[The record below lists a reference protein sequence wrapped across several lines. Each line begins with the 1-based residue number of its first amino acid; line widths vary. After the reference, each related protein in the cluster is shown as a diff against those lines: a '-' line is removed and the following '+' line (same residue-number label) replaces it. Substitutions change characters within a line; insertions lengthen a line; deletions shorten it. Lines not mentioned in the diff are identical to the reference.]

1 MRLKVD
7 LNVVLAE
14 FEGSGKLVWIYL
26 KEEEFVTMRDVSAKL
41 KREYPGLGGVKFS
54 FYIQDGLVPKNESVA
69 ILRSDDILVLK
80 PKNLDYPVDRSSD
93 ADTGMGS
100 MAPDVGKSPEEKSPD
115 DTASSRHQVKMIM
128 ILPRRLVPM
137 YPELNCNLNFFLIL
151 QQLVNELKAQK
162 KIASK

>member
-7 LNVVLAE
+7 LNVVLTE
-14 FEGSGKLVWIYL
+14 FEGAGKLVWIYF
-26 KEEEFVTMRDVSAKL
+26 KEKEFITMRDVSAKL
-41 KREYPGLGGVKFS
+41 KREYPGLRGVKFS

-115 DTASSRHQVKMIM
+115 DTASSKHQV
-128 ILPRRLVPM
+128 RTN
-137 YPELNCNLNFFLIL
+137 Y
-151 QQLVNELKAQK
+151 
-162 KIASK
+162 

>member
-26 KEEEFVTMRDVSAKL
+26 KEEEFVTMRDVSVKL
-41 KREYPGLGGVKFS
+41 KREYPGLGAVKFS

-115 DTASSRHQVKMIM
+115 DTASSKHQVTKIKLLTPTA
-128 ILPRRLVPM
+128 LP
-137 YPELNCNLNFFLIL
+137 
-151 QQLVNELKAQK
+151 
-162 KIASK
+162 

>member
-7 LNVVLAE
+7 LNIVLTE
-14 FEGSGKLVWIYL
+14 FEGSGKLVWIYF

-41 KREYPGLGGVKFS
+41 KREYPGLGGVQFS

-69 ILRSDDILVLK
+69 ILQSDDILVLK

-115 DTASSRHQVKMIM
+115 DTASSRHQVKMIFTK
-128 ILPRRLVPM
+128 RL
-137 YPELNCNLNFFLIL
+137 
-151 QQLVNELKAQK
+151 
-162 KIASK
+162 

>member
-1 MRLKVD
+1 MVESKWQSEGRGARVRRSIGRPELRNLD
-7 LNVVLAE
+7 PFLMLDE
-14 FEGSGKLVWIYL
+14 FEGSRKMVWIYF

-41 KREYPGLGGVKFS
+41 KREYPGLGGVQFS

-69 ILRSDDILVLK
+69 ILQSDDILVLK

-115 DTASSRHQVKMIM
+115 DTASSKHQV
-128 ILPRRLVPM
+128 R
-137 YPELNCNLNFFLIL
+137 
-151 QQLVNELKAQK
+151 
-162 KIASK
+162 